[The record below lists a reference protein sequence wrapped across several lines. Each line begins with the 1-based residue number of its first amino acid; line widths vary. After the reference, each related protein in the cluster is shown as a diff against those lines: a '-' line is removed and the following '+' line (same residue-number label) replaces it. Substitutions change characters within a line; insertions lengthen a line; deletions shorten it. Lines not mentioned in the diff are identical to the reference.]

1 MSVLLNEVRQGIYL
15 DSVALMRLS
24 AEISALSGIDEAVL
38 MIGTPSN
45 LQIMRLLT
53 CSTQPAR
60 TRAQMTWSSLSAQIE
75 KPVLIGH

>member
-45 LQIMRLLT
+45 LQIMRTADLLD
-53 CSTQPAR
+53 SAGEDAGPNDLVIAI
-60 TRAQMTWSSLSAQIE
+60 RADKKAS
-75 KPVLIGH
+75 K